1 MQNYCGIGYFSIL
14 DILFHNSS
22 YLLKHF
28 IAIVAI
34 DSIEYIQALIK
45 AIL

>member
-1 MQNYCGIGYFSIL
+1 MQNYCGIGYFFIL

-28 IAIVAI
+28 IAI
-34 DSIEYIQALIK
+34 DSTEYIQALIK